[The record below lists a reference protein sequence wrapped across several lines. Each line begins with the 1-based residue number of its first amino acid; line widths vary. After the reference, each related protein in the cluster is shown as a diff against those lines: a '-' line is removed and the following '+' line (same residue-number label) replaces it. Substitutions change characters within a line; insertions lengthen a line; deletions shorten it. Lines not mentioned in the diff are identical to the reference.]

1 MSLTLALNNAL
12 SGLNVS
18 QRSLAVLSNNVANA
32 NTPGY
37 SRQVADLSPQVV
49 GGQGAGVRIEQIVR
63 KIDAYLNRATQE
75 QSSKVGQAETVNEFM
90 SRIQVMM
97 GEPGGSNSLD
107 EYIENFFNIIQS
119 LAETPELSS
128 FRSQAVNAGA
138 ILAREMST
146 LAEGLEDLRY
156 QADQDISSELANLNT
171 EIMRLRQVNISIYRA
186 EAMGDST
193 AGFLDQR
200 DQLIKSI
207 SGYVDV
213 KTNIQENGE
222 AYLYTTA
229 GVPLLESRASQ
240 FQYNGV
246 GSLTTFTTDSM
257 LSPITID
264 TVDDAG
270 NFIGRPVEVVSGGTN
285 QDITT
290 VLRSGKI
297 KGLLDVRDREIP
309 DMLDQLDQI
318 ASKLRDELNALHNS
332 GSGIPVAQ
340 SLTGDRLVGYD
351 EALEWTGSL
360 RIAALKT
367 DGTSPDS
374 RYGNTESGYPALDL
388 DLDALRSEYGDLLT
402 VETIMKEIN
411 EHFQPQNNAVIGNMQ
426 NVELAAMSNVIP
438 DTGNTFNFDFE
449 LSNISETASNF
460 WVTDLE
466 VLDDTNTTI
475 DTQNLDAANA
485 VPANAVGT
493 FTTVAGSN
501 VVTVNATGHGFSEG
515 DVVYLNGVT
524 APVDGIP
531 PAEFNGK
538 AFRITNV
545 TANSYDIEVI
555 TEAGTGTTVTDAG
568 VSGLAADASQPA
580 GQKSRTGGS
589 GFTADLSGNPASA
602 YYTVR
607 ATVMVEDDEGNL
619 VATTVDYRVDN
630 NADDTINTRYDA
642 RAVGAGGELIAP
654 DAQRALVEARLVNAE
669 GNIAKPGEEGYLQI
683 VGLSDPSGTTGQV
696 YGVAID
702 DLNSQELGRPNDPTP
717 VEGSGRG
724 LSHFFGLNN
733 FFVSN
738 DPIKTGDSV
747 AGSALALQ
755 VRQDII
761 DNPNL
766 ISMGSLTQTP
776 TAAGQLTDYSYERTS
791 GDNSVVQLMA
801 RLGLDQLTFEASGG
815 LPTTVKSFNGYASE
829 ILGFVAA
836 EAAGAEGKLTDEQ
849 ALLEGFEA
857 RVDSVSGVN
866 IDEEM
871 ANTIIFQN
879 AYSASSQVIRTV
891 KELFDTLLSSF

>member
-49 GGQGAGVRIEQIVR
+49 GRQGSGVRIEQIVR

-75 QSSKVGQAETVNEFM
+75 QSSRVGQAETINEFM

-97 GEPGGSNSLD
+97 GEPGGTNSLD
-107 EYIENFFNIIQS
+107 EYIENFFNIVQS

-128 FRSQAVNAGA
+128 FRAQAVNAGA

-156 QADQDISSELANLNT
+156 QADQDIASELKNVNS
-171 EIMRLRQVNISIYRA
+171 EIMRLHEVNLSIYRA
-186 EAMGDST
+186 EAMGEST

-200 DQLIKSI
+200 DMLIKTI
-207 SGYVDV
+207 SSYVDV
-213 KTNIQENGE
+213 KANYQENGE
-222 AYLYTTA
+222 VYLYTTS

-246 GSLTTFTTDSM
+246 GSLTTFTSDSK
-257 LSPITID
+257 LAPITID
-264 TVDDAG
+264 TVDESG
-270 NFIGRPVEVVSGGTN
+270 NFIGRPVEVVSSGVN

-290 VLRSGKI
+290 ILRSGKI

-318 ASKLRDELNALHNS
+318 ASKLRDELNAIHNA
-332 GSGIPVAQ
+332 GSGIPAA
-340 SLTGDRLVGYD
+340 STLTGDRLVGYD
-351 EALEWTGSL
+351 EGLEWSGTV
-360 RIAALKT
+360 RIAALMT
-367 DGTSPDS
+367 DGLAPDS
-374 RYGNTESGYPALDL
+374 RYDNSEAGFPALDL
-388 DLDALRSEYGDLLT
+388 DMDALRSEYGDLLT

-438 DTGNTFNFDFE
+438 DAGNTFDFDFE
-449 LSNISETASNF
+449 LSNFSETASNF

-475 DTQNLDAANA
+475 DTQNLAAANT
-485 VPANAVGT
+485 VTANAVGT
-493 FTTVAGSN
+493 FNTVAGSN
-501 VVTVNATGHGFSEG
+501 IVTVNANGHGYSAG
-515 DVVYLNGVT
+515 DVVYLNGVS

-531 PAEFNGK
+531 ASEFNGK

-545 TANSYDIEVI
+545 TANSYDIEVV
-555 TEAGTGTTVTDAG
+555 TPATTGAAVNDAAVT
-568 VSGLAADASQPA
+568 SLSADARQQA
-580 GQKSRTGGS
+580 GEKSRTANG

-602 YYTVR
+602 FYTVR
-607 ATVMVEDDEGNL
+607 ATVMVEDDKGNL

-630 NADDTINTRYDA
+630 NDADTINTRYDA
-642 RAVGAGGELIAP
+642 RAVGAGGELVAP
-654 DAQRALVEARLVNAE
+654 DAQRPLIEARLVNAE
-669 GNIAKPGEEGYLQI
+669 GNIAKPGELGYLQL
-683 VGLSDPSGTTGQV
+683 VGQQIANGVTGET
-696 YGVAID
+696 YGIAID

-717 VEGSGRG
+717 VEGSGWG
-724 LSHFFGLNN
+724 MSHFFGLNN

-738 DPIKTGDSV
+738 APTKTGDAV
-747 AGSALALQ
+747 AGSALAMQ
-755 VRQDII
+755 VRQDIV

-776 TAAGQLTDYSYERTS
+776 TAAGQDMDYSFERTS
-791 GDNSVVQLMA
+791 GDNSIAQLMA
-801 RLGLDQLTFEASGG
+801 RLGLDQLTFDASGG

-829 ILGFVAA
+829 ILGFAAA

-849 ALLEGFEA
+849 ALQDGFEA